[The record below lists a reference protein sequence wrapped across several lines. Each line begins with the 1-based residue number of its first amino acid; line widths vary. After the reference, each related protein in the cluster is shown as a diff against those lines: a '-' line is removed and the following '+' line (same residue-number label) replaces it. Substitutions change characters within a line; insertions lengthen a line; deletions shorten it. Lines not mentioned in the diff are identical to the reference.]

1 MDYKP
6 SLKALAAAVAFMAI
20 VAALVVGIQRNAHRR
35 AENASSEAYGVESTG
50 GDNFI
55 TETDTA
61 PYEAIT
67 DESEHIT
74 ETATAETATAE
85 TTTERITIAPA
96 TTAAYVEN
104 EIREVRAVPGDYIG
118 TFTLTA
124 YEWTGERMANG
135 EWPYYGACASNYF
148 ALGTVL
154 YIDGYGTFV
163 VKDRGGPSMG
173 YDVIDIY
180 LGDEDACWEFG
191 VRTAEVYYG

>member
-1 MDYKP
+1 MNNP
-6 SLKALAAAVAFMAI
+6 TSKALI
-20 VAALVVGIQRNAHRR
+20 AALAFLTVVGLIACFYSDIRKCAGNPRT
-35 AENASSEAYGVESTG
+35 ASWSDESTP
-50 GDNFI
+50 GDLFI
-55 TETDTA
+55 TDAVTA
-61 PYEAIT
+61 PYEAYT
-67 DESEHIT
+67 EPQS
-74 ETATAETATAE
+74 ETATEEPATE
-85 TTTERITIAPA
+85 TTTERKTIAPA
-96 TTAAYVEN
+96 TTTEAYIE

-135 EWPYYGACASNYF
+135 EYPYYGVCASNYF

-180 LGDEDACWEFG
+180 LGDADACWEFG